1 MFRYFSCATIAL
13 GNGTACRETETF
25 LSELIQRKY
34 FDPVDV
40 QYTIVPETGASIYSC
55 SPEVKVEF
63 PSLDPNVISASK
75 YHDQVLKT
83 KYREILTAGIFKF
96 PSPVVCKIR

>member
-1 MFRYFSCATIAL
+1 MQLSRHGRTGSL
-13 GNGTACRETETF
+13 GRFYSVYILGAHPLTWSWSAE
-25 LSELIQRKY
+25 
-34 FDPVDV
+34 
-40 QYTIVPETGASIYSC
+40 ETGASIYSC
-55 SPEVKVEF
+55 SPEAKVEF

-83 KYREILTAGIFKF
+83 KYRGILTAGIFKF